1 MNKLIKF
8 SFLILILT
16 SCSKN
21 DKNAN
26 FNPEAIK
33 LNDIAVELGN
43 LHKYDS
49 AILVFDKAID
59 LDSTYYLAYG
69 NKAAVYSAMKQYAK
83 ALFEVERQVEVKPDF
98 AEGWIS
104 AATLSDKIG
113 DSIKAKIYYQKS
125 LDLYEQRI
133 TDPTRKPY
141 LIESRI
147 NKDFLL
153 IQLGK
158 EEEAKKDLEIIKKDY
173 PEIKTVDAFLKMTR
187 KSFLLSLEEKKK

>member
-1 MNKLIKF
+1 MQKLIRF
-8 SFLILILT
+8 SFLILILA

-26 FNPEAIK
+26 FNPDAVK
-33 LNDIAVELGN
+33 LNDEAVELGN

-49 AILVFDKAID
+49 AIVVFDKAIS

-69 NKAAVYSAMKQYAK
+69 NKAAVYSAMKEYKK
-83 ALFEVERQVEVKPDF
+83 ALFEVERQVKAKPDF

-104 AATLSDKIG
+104 AATLSDKTG

-125 LDLYEQRI
+125 LDLYNQRI
-133 TDPTRKPY
+133 SDPARKSY

-153 IQLGK
+153 IQLGRDK
-158 EEEAKKDLEIIKKDY
+158 EAKADLEKIKKDY
-173 PEIKTVDAFLKMTR
+173 PEIKTVDAFLNMTR